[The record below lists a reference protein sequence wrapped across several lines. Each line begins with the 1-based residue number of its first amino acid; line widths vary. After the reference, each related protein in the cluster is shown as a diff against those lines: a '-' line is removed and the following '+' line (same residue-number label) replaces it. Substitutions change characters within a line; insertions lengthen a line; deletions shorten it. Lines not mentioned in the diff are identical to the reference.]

1 MKSIKTRLV
10 FRVLSILF
18 ILFIVT
24 QILEY
29 TTFRVININN
39 AESQSRVIAQLIQNT
54 LTMLMEFGK
63 INERHIFLEN
73 IQSRNGNIKE
83 IRVIRGENV
92 IKQYGPGF
100 EDEKP
105 KTPEER
111 KVLETGIP
119 YTRLDETFEKVEYV
133 YIQPYRAIPIGKIDC
148 LKCHDVKA
156 GDILGAV
163 YIRTDLT
170 TTRNLA
176 FSNLIQIT
184 FISLLTFIF
193 TGFIIYRF
201 FKPYT
206 EFFSKLKTG
215 LLQAREGNF
224 SSSVEINTEDEAQEL
239 ASVYNETMKNLSR
252 TLNDIEEKASFL
264 ISGNLKKTGNILND
278 TTEIIENLVDIY
290 RFKRIVEKD
299 SSKEDIY
306 TRLREL
312 MRKMEITKYSIYE
325 VDYKNNRLIDIDES
339 AKWCKDPVFND
350 SDECRVKRTGSE
362 VISEDF
368 SCLCPNFIECND
380 EGGKTEHYYIC
391 IPIYVA
397 GKVGIILQ
405 LVYTEE
411 EKEKIKAKLP
421 YIESYIKEVAPVL
434 EAKTFM
440 ERLKEQ
446 SYIDQLTGL
455 YNRRFLEEILPKLTK
470 QVLRRN
476 STLGILM
483 IDIDNFKQINDS
495 YGHDAGD
502 EVLSRIGELLKRSVR
517 ESDYVVRYG
526 GEEFMVIL
534 VDIQK
539 NTSRDVAEKIR
550 KIIENTYITAGG
562 QEITPT
568 VSIGTAE
575 FPEDSEDIYQVIKFA
590 DIALYRAKKDGK
602 NRVVRFRKELL
613 KNGD

>member
-1 MKSIKTRLV
+1 MKSIKTRLS

-18 ILFIVT
+18 ILFVIT

-29 TTFRVININN
+29 TTFRIINVSN
-39 AESQSRVIAQLIQNT
+39 AEQQSKVIAQLIQNT
-54 LTMLMEFGK
+54 LTMLMEFEK
-63 INERHIFLEN
+63 IDERHVFLEN
-73 IQSRNGNIKE
+73 IRSKESNIKE

-105 KTPEER
+105 KTPEEK
-111 KVLETGIP
+111 KVLETGLP

-156 GDILGAV
+156 GDILGAI

-170 TTRNLA
+170 DTRNLA

-184 FISLLTFIF
+184 FISFLTFIF

-206 EFFSKLKTG
+206 EFFSKLKKG
-215 LLQAREGNF
+215 LLQAREGDF
-224 SSSVEINTEDEAQEL
+224 SSSVEIYTQDEAQEL
-239 ASVYNETMKNLSR
+239 ASVYNDTIKNLSR

-264 ISGNLKKTGNILND
+264 ISGNLKKTGNILDD

-312 MRKMEITKYSIYE
+312 MRRMGITKYSIYE

-339 AKWCKDPVFND
+339 AKWCKEPVFND

-368 SCLCPNFIECND
+368 SCLCPNFIECN
-380 EGGKTEHYYIC
+380 EGGKTEYYYIC

-411 EKEKIKAKLP
+411 EKEKIKEKLP

-470 QVLRRN
+470 QILRRN
-476 STLGILM
+476 SSLGILM
-483 IDIDNFKQINDS
+483 IDVDNFKQINDT

-502 EVLSRIGELLKRSVR
+502 EVLARIGELIKKSVR
-517 ESDYVVRYG
+517 ESDYVIRYG

-539 NTSRDVAEKIR
+539 DSSQDVAEKIR
-550 KIIENTYITAGG
+550 KIIENTDINFGG

-568 VSIGTAE
+568 VSIGVAE
-575 FPEDSEDIYQVIKFA
+575 FPHDSGDIYHVIKFA

-602 NRVVRFRKELL
+602 NRVVRFRKEFL
-613 KNGD
+613 KKGD